1 MKTLFCCFYVL
12 KSISLQQTASLV
24 QVVFLALFV
33 CVLLLTDRVLYHI
46 FDIIRRHTFTEHS
59 FTSEYNIYMHK
70 YENLYYTLFSVPW
83 NLLLFLLFTI
93 CYWFISSCATGSHD
107 IHIDVRGESMLAKLL
122 RKTIGAFNTSANID
136 LQTSN
141 WRRWFSSLVHFIFFT
156 LLCNYAVSF
165 M

>member
-12 KSISLQQTASLV
+12 KKNLSHYNRQQAWFRLYFWLCSYVFCCSL
-24 QVVFLALFV
+24 
-33 CVLLLTDRVLYHI
+33 I
-46 FDIIRRHTFTEHS
+46 ES
-59 FTSEYNIYMHK
+59 FTTFLTSSVGIPLQSTLLQVSIMHK
-70 YENLYYTLFSVPW
+70 CENLYYTLFSVPW
-83 NLLLFLLFTI
+83 NSLLFLLFTI
-93 CYWFISSCATGSHD
+93 YYWFISSCATGSHD

-141 WRRWFSSLVHFIFFT
+141 WRRWFSSSVHFIFFT